1 MTGDTC
7 EPVSV
12 SRKIGA
18 PAHELFDYLA
28 HPANHPLIDGSGILR
43 EGSGGVI
50 SAVGDVFTMTMHN
63 DEMGDYEMANY
74 VVDIRPG
81 RSPGR

>member
-1 MTGDTC
+1 M
-7 EPVSV
+7 
-12 SRKIGA
+12 
-18 PAHELFDYLA
+18 
-28 HPANHPLIDGSGILR
+28 LR

-81 RSPGR
+81 RFPGR